1 MICVFSGIKLCIFGV
16 QPAVYS
22 AGTRL
27 EFIMRS
33 SSPRWVGTKDSYTHR
48 GAQFNVLDAHYFLPE
63 LFYSNLPDNFEA
75 KGMKRVIFLVD
86 NRFCFLHSLSQIVC
100 NITMN
105 CPRNNLELFS
115 VCDMRIKFVKSE
127 ESML

>member
-1 MICVFSGIKLCIFGV
+1 MICVFSGIKLRIFGV

-48 GAQFNVLDAHYFLPE
+48 GIQYKVLDVHYFLPE
-63 LFYSNLPDNFEA
+63 SSTVTCLTILKQRFFFYN
-75 KGMKRVIFLVD
+75 
-86 NRFCFLHSLSQIVC
+86 LSQILC
-100 NITMN
+100 NLTMN